1 MTPER
6 FRQIRNLFEAV
17 VERPPEARD
26 TFFAEACVGDSDL
39 QAEVERLLAAHR
51 RDTDLLAGPVIPPA
65 NPQRL
70 EGRHV
75 GPYEILREI
84 GRGGMGTVYLAV
96 RADRAFR
103 KQVALKIVRPEAGSE
118 EVLRRFQ
125 REREILATLDH
136 PNIARLLDGGSTE
149 DGLPYFVMEYVA
161 GDPIDIYCDR
171 HKLKVAD
178 RLELFRTV
186 CAAVEYAHRSG
197 IAHRDLKPGNILVT
211 GEGTAKLLDFGIAKL
226 LRAAEDET
234 VYITRTGLHLMTPE
248 YASPEQ
254 IRGEAITALSDV
266 YSLGVILYELL
277 TGHRPYRMRSR
288 LFHEIVRVI
297 CEEPPTRP
305 STAVGLT
312 EKRPGIRDVEPVT
325 VTPEMVSRARDAS
338 PAELRRQLSGDLD
351 NVLLKSL
358 SKEPLARYH
367 SAGQM
372 SEDIQHHL
380 QGEPVLATGE
390 TLLYRIGKL
399 LQRYRIWVIAALALA
414 AAIGT
419 GVVTIRPVGL
429 LYFRRRA
436 ADLRLVVCRN
446 RQGDGPAD
454 RRKQSIPSA
463 KSRGPW
469 CWYWTSISVV
479 ISPGV
484 DSLL

>member
-1 MTPER
+1 
-6 FRQIRNLFEAV
+6 
-17 VERPPEARD
+17 
-26 TFFAEACVGDSDL
+26 
-39 QAEVERLLAAHR
+39 
-51 RDTDLLAGPVIPPA
+51 
-65 NPQRL
+65 
-70 EGRHV
+70 
-75 GPYEILREI
+75 
-84 GRGGMGTVYLAV
+84 
-96 RADRAFR
+96 
-103 KQVALKIVRPEAGSE
+103 
-118 EVLRRFQ
+118 
-125 REREILATLDH
+125 
-136 PNIARLLDGGSTE
+136 
-149 DGLPYFVMEYVA
+149 
-161 GDPIDIYCDR
+161 
-171 HKLKVAD
+171 
-178 RLELFRTV
+178 
-186 CAAVEYAHRSG
+186 
-197 IAHRDLKPGNILVT
+197 
-211 GEGTAKLLDFGIAKL
+211 
-226 LRAAEDET
+226 
-234 VYITRTGLHLMTPE
+234 MTPE

-254 IRGEAITALSDV
+254 VRGEAITALSDV

-429 LYFRRRA
+429 LYFGGALLTFGLWYAATDRVMGRRIA
-436 ADLRLVVCRN
+436 ESSLFHPRN
-446 RQGDGPAD
+446 LGVLGVGIGQVYPLLFPLAW
-454 RRKQSIPSA
+454 IPYFDWA
-463 KSRGPW
+463 
-469 CWYWTSISVV
+469 
-479 ISPGV
+479 
-484 DSLL
+484 

>member
-1 MTPER
+1 MENR
-6 FRQIRNLFEAV
+6 
-17 VERPPEARD
+17 
-26 TFFAEACVGDSDL
+26 S
-39 QAEVERLLAAHR
+39 
-51 RDTDLLAGPVIPPA
+51 AGP
-65 NPQRL
+65 
-70 EGRHV
+70 
-75 GPYEILREI
+75 
-84 GRGGMGTVYLAV
+84 
-96 RADRAFR
+96 
-103 KQVALKIVRPEAGSE
+103 
-118 EVLRRFQ
+118 
-125 REREILATLDH
+125 
-136 PNIARLLDGGSTE
+136 
-149 DGLPYFVMEYVA
+149 
-161 GDPIDIYCDR
+161 
-171 HKLKVAD
+171 
-178 RLELFRTV
+178 
-186 CAAVEYAHRSG
+186 
-197 IAHRDLKPGNILVT
+197 
-211 GEGTAKLLDFGIAKL
+211 
-226 LRAAEDET
+226 RAAEDET

-254 IRGEAITALSDV
+254 VRGEAITALSDV